1 MPYSL
6 LCCRSSLCFSS
17 SSGDGLSLLFNLWYK
32 EDKRWP
38 RFPFSPLNLCWAFI
52 VFQYFYSFIYLLIE
66 TLFHS
71 IFLGSTL
78 PISLT
83 VHPNFLADGHL
94 CFYCTSCYYIFLSF
108 FDLLIQV
115 PCLHNNLPFY
125 LLIFQSCAIS
135 FFHTLVSVPFY
146 SNGIISILFS
156 SVYDRIMLASS

>member
-115 PCLHNNLPFY
+115 VY
-125 LLIFQSCAIS
+125 IIIFRSTYW
-135 FFHTLVSVPFY
+135 FFSHVPFR
-146 SNGIISILFS
+146 SSTHLFQFLSILMVSFLFS
-156 SVYDRIMLASS
+156 SVVCMIALC